1 MSKWTRVDIELP
13 RQLQHPE
20 GDHGS
25 NDGVNAEEDI
35 NWRGGEGGDGEGERA
50 VNAVTIIGA
59 ETKLVQIPYDTALH
73 RATMGFLANP
83 LW

>member
-13 RQLQHPE
+13 RQLQNE
-20 GDHGS
+20 KDHGS

-35 NWRGGEGGDGEGERA
+35 NWRVGEGEGERA

-59 ETKLVQIPYDTALH
+59 PTKLVQIPYDTALH